1 MNEKIAKK
9 WAKIYQ
15 DDTLGSVTIQEVIE
29 KAITEA
35 LSLKEE
41 EEQKLRKQIEDMRE
55 KEIPDLMAQL
65 NSQSEQKLTLAR
77 KVHRLEQKLNAIE
90 QHSTPSPSKMTRYPF
105 VNPSHPNPYESSPN
119 PLLEEV
125 KRLRNDRT
133 TRHRLSIAVLD
144 ELIQF
149 SEGGK

>member
-55 KEIPDLMAQL
+55 KEIPDLMG
-65 NSQSEQKLTLAR
+65 
-77 KVHRLEQKLNAIE
+77 
-90 QHSTPSPSKMTRYPF
+90 ST
-105 VNPSHPNPYESSPN
+105 
-119 PLLEEV
+119 
-125 KRLRNDRT
+125 
-133 TRHRLSIAVLD
+133 
-144 ELIQF
+144 
-149 SEGGK
+149 